1 MRKKVVETKKVEVEK
16 EVVISDTLHCNVC
29 DKEIKNGFWMVYVS
43 NDVEPW
49 IAKDIC
55 STKCLTHMLNEYV
68 KHETA
73 GVSFEASY
81 VAGEANP
88 EKPTPEEGGPKPK

>member
-29 DKEIKNGFWMVYVS
+29 DKEIKNGHWIVYVS
-43 NDVEPW
+43 NDIEPH

-55 STKCLTHMLNEYV
+55 STKCLTHMLDAYA
-68 KHETA
+68 KHEYEGAT
-73 GVSFEASY
+73 FEASY
-81 VAGEANP
+81 VAGE
-88 EKPTPEEGGPKPK
+88 EKEEGGPKPK